1 MSESKDEKRSVPPQR
16 GFRFFFWVS
25 ATLFF
30 LAGANWLFN
39 LYIAISASTS
49 YFVGLGVLLFSIF
62 LVAVLLNVA
71 YTFVP
76 NIRVILNG
84 VLGLDKEPESDAISP
99 LEERKGTR
107 STYVELVEKD
117 LRITVEDI
125 GLLFSSE
132 MDHYGSFWLFFVGLA
147 IGLLTTLLNLVV
159 VVGTGPVQSTLAYL
173 GYFTIASVGA
183 ITAFATGFWLVL
195 PRFGKDP
202 TTVRE
207 KRFNE
212 YLDAKDAIAERDKKK
227 KNGENS

>member
-1 MSESKDEKRSVPPQR
+1 MSESKDEKRSVAPHR

-39 LYIAISASTS
+39 LYIAISGSIS
-49 YFVGLGVLLFSIF
+49 YLAGLGVLLFAIL
-62 LVAVLLNVA
+62 LVAGLLNFA
-71 YTFVP
+71 YTFIP

-84 VLGLDKEPESDAISP
+84 VLGLDKEPESEAISP
-99 LEERKGTR
+99 LEGKKGTR
-107 STYVELVEKD
+107 TTYVELVKKD
-117 LRITVEDI
+117 SRITVEDI
-125 GLLFSSE
+125 GLLFNSE

-147 IGLLTTLLNLVV
+147 IGLLTTILNLVV
-159 VVGTGPVQSTLAYL
+159 VVGTGPVQSALVYL
-173 GYFTIASVGA
+173 SYFTIASVVA
-183 ITAFATGFWLVL
+183 IIAFATGFWLVL

-212 YLDAKDAIAERDKKK
+212 YLDAKDAIAERNKK
-227 KNGENS
+227 KNGGENS